1 MENTLENIGL
11 KNVSIDFLNSEI
23 KNLFVVQGDT
33 RTRGL
38 LVRVKDNKG
47 NTIPLSDEYE
57 LRLYAKRSGEDKLL
71 YSVAEKIGDRY
82 KVYLTSDMLAEIEER
97 YNQINTSFDG
107 ELKLKADKKHT
118 HAINDVDGL
127 RNTLDNHE
135 RIFNSNIGSISNLSD
150 KLQYKASTDSVAEL
164 EKKVNGKADKT
175 DLSKK
180 SDVGHTHS
188 ISDVS
193 NLQTTLN
200 GKASKSH
207 THSISDVS
215 NLQSTLNSKASTS
228 HSHSISDINN
238 LQYTLNNK
246 ASASDLSSLEAKI
259 NNLSND
265 SVRNK
270 NGGSLSFWAG
280 TQYQYDNIYYKDSDT
295 IYFITE

>member
-1 MENTLENIGL
+1 MRIDIDGESIAVSKKTHDEDI
-11 KNVSIDFLNSEI
+11 NVLNEAYS
-23 KNLFVVQGDT
+23 
-33 RTRGL
+33 
-38 LVRVKDNKG
+38 
-47 NTIPLSDEYE
+47 NTINDFNKNWFKKADIEHKHSIADITDLQTVLDKKLEETDISELNTKVNANTKSISDISTT
-57 LRLYAKRSGEDKLL
+57 LGNKADKTD
-71 YSVAEKIGDRY
+71 VA
-82 KVYLTSDMLAEIEER
+82 
-97 YNQINTSFDG
+97 
-107 ELKLKADKKHT
+107 LKTDLNLKADVT
-118 HAINDVDGL
+118 
-127 RNTLDNHE
+127 TL
-135 RIFNSNIGSISNLSD
+135 NS
-150 KLQYKASTDSVAEL
+150 
-164 EKKVNGKADKT
+164 KADKT
-175 DLSKK
+175 DLNKK

-228 HSHSISDINN
+228 HSHSISDISN

-280 TQYQYDNIYYKDSDT
+280 TQYQYDNIYYKDDNT